1 MPLLLMAADK
11 NELSA
16 IDKKATALETLLNK
30 SLDTSPEGARV
41 MTELVNLYYNEGR
54 VFGLVRVA
62 ERFVKSQ
69 SRHDQHRQ
77 IMLKLIDGLEVMGR
91 RDELI
96 TIGRQYLTR
105 YPDSTEA
112 LDVALRVSDGLE
124 RNRKRA
130 EAADVLRLLWEHNP
144 SVGNRKAAE
153 RASELYG
160 QEGNARLR
168 IHSAQI
174 CESMMEKLPA
184 SPYTVRA
191 GLRAITEY
199 RAISRWAES
208 NQAAQRL
215 IKKRLPINRIQ
226 QFELHHLMTQS
237 YASQSQWANAV
248 ESMRKARSFKDD
260 PALYAAQISYMHNA
274 GLKAQQIE
282 SESRGMTG
290 KFPNVRRRWEVL
302 LYVGHAY
309 ARENNPTLAARSIQP
324 ALANAASSGNMA
336 YYYVLWMVDE
346 ANANWSKAVSG
357 LSEAQKNLEN
367 AKIDEKSKRDAFNKA
382 PNPDAKNAAQTTL
395 MTAVKLVQQ
404 RQSELQKAQA
414 DTKTKET
421 AFKKQVTDTE
431 RTLTG
436 AIASAI
442 KFGKFP
448 DVLALRYALSRTLY
462 RERVKDEAKALVHA
476 REASKETHL
485 YSTSQQT
492 LINDL
497 LTGQPD
503 GGQFRNDVAML
514 LKERRDYLTVT
525 YYRDYV
531 SNWVSSM
538 KGNKDHRAKAK
549 FVSDQ
554 LAAQNRE
561 SLVQALLKYPRPQD
575 NPAKAVPLRAEA
587 LKQFNSLSPLNQLH
601 LAGTQRYA
609 LVTYAKKKD
618 PGTARAIARTLWQ
631 KHPQNHDA
639 AHGILSLYM
648 SGSDEDKSEAKKIVQ
663 QALRMPPA
671 KGRVNY
677 SFQRDLMQVTE
688 RLQDGNLANQ
698 IYQWAIKGDLSSI
711 YADYT
716 GDVLWKLNQKA
727 QALDWWKRIAQMPT
741 QGRPEE
747 RTCAERFLV
756 NGGSPPAAWREYV
769 ENRWAELALRVSA
782 HKATDTLRL
791 QGDVAAFSRAI
802 TQLQRASADL
812 PFVNE
817 DWRGFAGTWRDF
829 TLNNQTYTEG
839 DNPAYKD
846 FKKLDDSGKLS
857 VYQAIQ
863 DLRSHD
869 NSPWAACDR
878 LLGGG
883 ADKESPM
890 SRLQRLFRATKYT
903 HNDQSR
909 WNTFRSYAQKA
920 FEQGR
925 YMESATLL
933 TGVLAHVTSVSKES
947 KSEGRSAVLRAHSRM
962 GAVGLTIDEDSPMA
976 PLLQAALYLRLGDQ
990 DKALELYQDNAE
1002 LFKKH
1007 RIDLPPDLIEF
1018 VCNYLMTGGD
1028 EERLA
1033 AVEDILR
1040 GWLIK
1045 FTDPE
1050 KPESKQQSE
1059 DAKARLQL
1067 LLAKS
1072 YFKGQ
1077 RFDVARVEYSTVT
1090 NRYNGTPHAIEAKFG
1105 IGESFMAQKIYD
1117 QAAQAFKVLEEN
1129 PDQQISIR
1137 AEFLTGLLAFRQ
1149 DQRDEAREK
1158 FQHILER
1165 VPDVELANRTLFS
1178 LSEIY
1183 GLEQRYLQQL
1193 NLLRTVGRLGQ
1204 SSKRLHIP
1212 GNALS
1217 IVVHDRDL
1225 GVSRG
1230 QNSIPVIVTTKP
1242 GGDRE
1247 KVLLRS
1253 SSGAGKG
1260 LFRGEIDTGLGSVA
1274 AEDGVLQITGK
1285 DVILSDYP
1293 DDFKQQFRTVPLS
1306 DVEIRVAADGEF
1318 DVASSEIVDKEE
1330 ETLTKQLEREQKEEA
1345 EEDRRVSQGRPANEV
1360 KPGNR
1365 IFMRIRDKDRDFG
1378 DQEDLLTVTLRA
1390 DSGDQVQ
1397 VELKETGPHTG
1408 EFRAAIPT
1416 AELPAGAS
1424 ASDSA
1429 IDHNPLMAI
1438 DHSRE
1443 SYWQSEPD
1451 GQTPKA
1457 LTVDMK
1463 QLHEISRIR
1472 INTPNAGDHAP
1483 VRGRLLGSHDGVFWF
1498 TLATQ
1503 PRIQDAQAVLEKPG
1517 VMKQMI
1523 YKGDHTSYTTWAQV
1537 AQLARTTQATTNE
1550 VLELSWN
1557 PEEGDENAAKPV
1569 ASIWTGK
1576 LVQLRE
1582 GAMRIGVKGDLVAV
1596 AVDGKVQLAPS
1607 NENKQVDVWLGAGV
1621 HDLTIFAAAKKGS
1634 GGISAA
1640 RARANSSSAQPQLKP
1655 FNKADFD
1662 IEAAGKF
1669 FGNEPADN
1677 DSKTARMGLDLAR
1690 VELQKESEEFSVGE
1704 VNKIKRV
1711 HHWQKPGDWLKWA
1724 FKAEKPGAY
1733 EVWINSSHNE
1743 GGSRFNVEFGDQ
1755 VIEATAQKTGDW
1767 NRFAWQRVGLVQID
1781 AVGSQILTIKPVEI
1795 LGGGLMGLAGLELR
1809 SASGAGVIQRD
1820 REWEFFFEP
1829 IELRYARFQVDE
1841 YLGDS
1846 VAVNHFEA
1854 ANNNSIFIPT
1864 EVDVSTLAE
1873 NTILEIAGGDVVLAS
1888 YTDETSVATKGG
1900 SRLLTQNLQ
1909 ATYNDA
1915 RVVAIGFEFERN
1927 AGGGVAQTR
1936 KELLRVDAGDR
1947 ITFEVVD
1954 YDMDQTDQRDVV
1966 PVSIWLNGQKWKEL
1980 DATETEEY
1988 SGTFRVEVET
1998 SDGEGDGKLQIKPGD
2013 SIYCRYT
2020 DFQNTFPGHSVVREG
2035 VVFANEPTDGLVR
2048 IIGTR
2053 RTQPPPDSEGL
2064 PQPIYL
2070 PRLEAHEGP
2079 VGVDYFVPLTVEII
2093 DPDAAKDSQS
2103 KVKVIINAG
2112 TTNAVEVACALS
2124 TQFGEFSGTDEGQAN
2139 PALRMGR
2146 FVGQVKL
2153 QLGGE
2158 ESPIKLPRA
2167 LGAGNG
2173 LLGRARPVGE
2183 EKGAMEGDD
2192 LLDTVLNVNGKSII
2206 RASYQD
2212 KVRPGGDELGLSD
2225 QAVLKTNGSLSVT
2238 NEGYDEKVELLHV
2251 GEKLFVMVSDPDLDI
2266 SDGRDFSKIII
2277 QSGSG
2282 EKESVKLNETLS
2294 HSGIFTGSFELK
2306 AREKPTPA
2314 NFSEIDKEIECFFGD
2329 NLITAY
2335 SDEVA
2340 GNEEG
2345 SADHSIELPVAIGTD
2360 GIVSAFSKIFG
2371 NQQLAVQTQFHI
2383 AESYFELFKNNLKL
2397 ERKDE
2402 SQKALQA
2409 GRRILKE
2416 IMVDYPDPRYLPRI
2430 AYLSGQFSQ
2439 ELEDWN
2445 AAANSYALIVRQYP
2459 NHTLAADAQYKLA
2472 QCYEEANDFDRALEE
2487 YVTLAATYP
2496 KSPLIP
2502 NVMIRINE
2510 YFYKRE
2516 NYAVAAKV
2524 AEKFMDRFSDHEFAP
2539 KMCFRWGQCHYKAE
2553 KFADAGAVFDLFTK
2567 KFPDDGLTAQSLF
2580 WAGESFRGANN
2591 VSFAFRR
2598 YNRCRWDFP
2607 ESEAAKYA
2615 RGRLA
2620 LPEMLAQF
2628 ESEANS
2634 IDSDN

>member
-1 MPLLLMAADK
+1 MPLFSMATDK

-16 IDKKATALETLLNK
+16 IDKKATALEAQLNK
-30 SLDTSPEGARV
+30 SLDTSVEGAKV
-41 MTELVNLYYNEGR
+41 MIELVDLYYGEGR

-62 ERFVKSQ
+62 ERFVKAQ
-69 SRHDQHRQ
+69 SRHDQHREV
-77 IMLKLIDGLEVMGR
+77 MLKLVDGLEVMGR

-124 RNRKRA
+124 RNRKRS
-130 EAADVLRLLWEHNP
+130 EAADVLRLLWEHK
-144 SVGNRKAAE
+144 SEASNRKAAE

-160 QEGNARLR
+160 QEGSTRLR
-168 IHSAQI
+168 IRSAQL

-191 GLRAITEY
+191 GFRAITEY
-199 RAISRWAES
+199 RAISRWAEA
-208 NQAAQRL
+208 NQVAQKL
-215 IKKRLPINRIQ
+215 IQKRLPINRVQ
-226 QFELHHLMTQS
+226 QFELHHLMAQS
-237 YASQSQWANAV
+237 YAAQSQWANAV
-248 ESMRKARSFKDD
+248 ESMRKARNFKDD

-274 GLKAQQIE
+274 GLKPQEIE
-282 SESRGMTG
+282 NEAREMAA
-290 KFPNVRRRWEVL
+290 KFPNDRRRWEVL
-302 LYVGHAY
+302 LYVGHGH
-309 ARENNPTLAARSIQP
+309 ARENNPILAAESIQP
-324 ALANAASSGNMA
+324 ALANAANSGNMA
-336 YYYVLWMVDE
+336 YYYVLWMVDQ
-346 ANANWSKAVSG
+346 ANVVRGKA
-357 LSEAQKNLEN
+357 LNAQAEAQKNLED
-367 AKIDEKSKRDAFNKA
+367 AKIEEKSKRDTFNKA
-382 PNPDAKNAAQTTL
+382 SDQEARNAAQTALVEAT
-395 MTAVKLVQQ
+395 KLVQQ
-404 RQSELQKAQA
+404 RQQDLQKAQA
-414 DTKTKET
+414 SVRDAETK
-421 AFKKQVTDTE
+421 FRKQVTDSDRALNTAVKE
-431 RTLTG
+431 AKVSG
-436 AIASAI
+436 NFAAI
-442 KFGKFP
+442 
-448 DVLALRYALSRTLY
+448 LALRYALSRTLY
-462 RERVKDEAKALVHA
+462 RDRVKDEVRALTHA
-476 REASKETHL
+476 REVSRETHL
-485 YSTSQQT
+485 YSSKQQT

-503 GGQFRNDVAML
+503 GDQFRKDVAML
-514 LKERRDYLTVT
+514 LKERRDYLTTT

-531 SNWVSSM
+531 SNWVSTM
-538 KGNKDHRAKAK
+538 KSNKSQRAKAK
-549 FVSDQ
+549 FVGDQ

-561 SLVQALLKYPRPQD
+561 PLVQALLKYPRPQD

-587 LKQFNSLSPLNQLH
+587 LKQFNSLSSANQLR
-601 LAGTQRYA
+601 LVGTQRHA

-618 PGTARAIARTLWQ
+618 PATARAIARTLWQ
-631 KHPQNHDA
+631 KHPKNHDA
-639 AHGILSLYM
+639 AHGVLSLYM
-648 SGSDEDKSEAKKIVQ
+648 GGSDEDKRETKNIVQ

-671 KGRVNY
+671 EGRVNY
-677 SFQRDLMQVTE
+677 SFQRDLMQVAE
-688 RLQDGNLANQ
+688 RLQDAKLADQ

-716 GDVLWKLNQKA
+716 GDVLWKLDQKN
-727 QALDWWKRIAQMPT
+727 QALDWWKRISQMPT
-741 QGRPEE
+741 QGRAEE
-747 RTCAERFLV
+747 RTCAERVLV
-756 NGGSPPAAWREYV
+756 NGGDFPAAWREHV
-769 ENRWAELALRVSA
+769 ENRWPELTLRVAA
-782 HKATDTLRL
+782 HKATDILRL
-791 QGDVAAFSRAI
+791 QGDVAGFSKAV
-802 TQLQRASADL
+802 TQLQQMASDL

-817 DWRGFAGTWRDF
+817 DWRGFAGVWREF
-829 TLNNQTYTEG
+829 ALNNTTYTEG
-839 DNPAYKD
+839 DNSAYKN
-846 FKKLDDSGKLS
+846 FKKLDDDQKLA

-863 DLRSHD
+863 DLRGSD
-869 NSPWAACDR
+869 YSAWAACDY

-883 ADKESPM
+883 ADEELPII
-890 SRLQRLFRATKYT
+890 RLQRLFRATKYT
-903 HNDQSR
+903 RNDQNR
-909 WNTFRSYAQKA
+909 WNTLRSYSQKA
-920 FEQGR
+920 FEQER
-925 YMESATLL
+925 YMASATLL
-933 TGVLAHVTSVSKES
+933 TGALAHLSSVSKQS
-947 KSEGRSAVLRAHSRM
+947 KSEGRSAILRAHSRM

-976 PLLQAALYLRLGDQ
+976 PLLQAALYLRLGDRE
-990 DKALELYQDNAE
+990 KALELYQENAG

-1007 RIDLPPDLIEF
+1007 RNDLPPDLIEF

-1028 EERLA
+1028 EERLTT
-1033 AVEDILR
+1033 VEDILR
-1040 GWLIK
+1040 SWLIK

-1077 RFDVARVEYSTVT
+1077 RFDVARAEYSTVT
-1090 NRYNGTPHAIEAKFG
+1090 NRYSGTPHAIEAKFG

-1117 QAAQAFKVLEEN
+1117 KAAQAFKVLEEN

-1158 FQHILER
+1158 FQRILER

-1230 QNSIPVIVTTKP
+1230 QNTIPVIVTTKP

-1274 AEDGVLQITGK
+1274 PEDGLLQITGK

-1293 DDFKQQFRTVPLS
+1293 DDFKKQFRTVPLS

-1318 DVASSEIVDKEE
+1318 DVASSEIVDKER
-1330 ETLTKQLEREQKEEA
+1330 ETLTKQLEREQKEEI

-1365 IFMRIRDKDRDFG
+1365 IFLRIRDKDRDFG

-1438 DHSRE
+1438 DQSRE

-1463 QLHEISRIR
+1463 QLHEVSRIR

-1498 TLATQ
+1498 TLAAQ
-1503 PRIQDAQAVLEKPG
+1503 PRLHDAQSVLQKPG
-1517 VMKQMI
+1517 VMRQMI
-1523 YKGDHTSYTTWAQV
+1523 YDGDHTSFTTWEQI
-1537 AQLARTTQATTNE
+1537 AQLASTTQAVTNE
-1550 VLELSWN
+1550 VSELSWA
-1557 PEEGDENAAKPV
+1557 PEEGNENAVKPA

-1582 GAMRIGVKGDLVAV
+1582 GAMRIGVEGDLVSIAV
-1596 AVDGKVQLAPS
+1596 NGKVQLAPS
-1607 NENKQVDVWLGAGV
+1607 RENKQVDVWLTAGI

-1634 GGISAA
+1634 AGLSAT
-1640 RARANSSSAQPQLKP
+1640 RVRANSSSAQPQLKP
-1655 FNKADFD
+1655 FNKGDFD
-1662 IEAAGKF
+1662 LAAAAQFFEEKESAGNSKAKAINMDFGQIELRKETQEFAAG
-1669 FGNEPADN
+1669 EI
-1677 DSKTARMGLDLAR
+1677 
-1690 VELQKESEEFSVGE
+1690 
-1704 VNKIKRV
+1704 NKMQRV
-1711 HHWQKPGDWLKWA
+1711 HHWQKAGDWLKWA
-1724 FKAEKPGAY
+1724 FKTENPGAY
-1733 EVWINSSHNE
+1733 EVWVNSSHNE
-1743 GGSRFNVEFGDQ
+1743 GGSTFKVEFGDQ
-1755 VIEATAQKTGDW
+1755 VIEATTQKTGDW
-1767 NRFAWQRVGLVQID
+1767 NRFVWQRVGLLQID
-1781 AVGSQILTIKPVEI
+1781 AAGSQIITIKPVEI
-1795 LGGGLMGLAGLELR
+1795 SGGGLMNLAGLELR
-1809 SASGAGVIQRD
+1809 PASGAGVIQRD
-1820 REWEFFFEP
+1820 REWEFFFKP
-1829 IELRYARFQVDE
+1829 IQLRYARFQVDE

-1846 VAVNHFEA
+1846 VAVNHIEV
-1854 ANNNSIFIPT
+1854 ANNNNVFIPT
-1864 EVDVSTLAE
+1864 EVDVSKLAE
-1873 NTILEIAGGDVVLAS
+1873 NQTLEIAGGDVVLAS
-1888 YTDETSVATKGG
+1888 YTDETSVVTKGG
-1900 SRLLTQNLQ
+1900 SRLLTQKLQ
-1909 ATYNDA
+1909 ATYNDG
-1915 RVVAIGFEFERN
+1915 RVVPIGFDFARN
-1927 AGGGVAQTR
+1927 AGGGVAQIR

-1954 YDMDQTDQRDVV
+1954 YDMDQTDQRDT
-1966 PVSIWLNGQKWKEL
+1966 VSVEIWLNGNRWKSTE
-1980 DATETEEY
+1980 ATETEEY
-1988 SGTFRVEVET
+1988 SGIFRVEVET
-1998 SDGEGDGKLQIKPGD
+1998 SASEEVGKLRIKPGD
-2013 SIYCRYT
+2013 SIFCRYS
-2020 DFQNTFPGHSVVREG
+2020 DLQNTFPGHSVVREG
-2035 VVFANEPTDGLVR
+2035 VVFANEPTEGLVR
-2048 IIGTR
+2048 IIGTS
-2053 RTQPPPDSEGL
+2053 RTQPPADSEGL
-2064 PQPIYL
+2064 PQPVYL
-2070 PRLEAHEGP
+2070 PGVEGRPGP
-2079 VGVDYFVPLTVEII
+2079 VGVDYFVPLTVEVI
-2093 DPDAAKDSQS
+2093 DPDAAKDSLS
-2103 KVKVIINAG
+2103 KVTVLINAG
-2112 TTNAVEVACALS
+2112 TTNAVEVICALS
-2124 TQFGEFSGTDEGQAN
+2124 TQFGDFSGTDEAQAN
-2139 PALRMGR
+2139 PALRIGR

-2158 ESPIKLPRA
+2158 GSPIKLPRA
-2167 LGAGNG
+2167 LGSGNG
-2173 LLGRARPVGE
+2173 LIGRVRPAGE
-2183 EKGAMEGDD
+2183 EEELHNGDD
-2192 LLDTVLNVNGKSII
+2192 LLDTVLNVNGKSIMK
-2206 RASYQD
+2206 ASYLD
-2212 KVRPGGDELGLSD
+2212 KVRPEGEELELSD
-2225 QAVLKTNGSLSVT
+2225 QAELKTNGSLSVT
-2238 NEGYDEKVELLHV
+2238 NESYDEKVEILHV

-2266 SDGRDFSKIII
+2266 SDERDFSSIVI
-2277 QSGSG
+2277 QSESG
-2282 EKESVKLNETLS
+2282 EKELVRLNETLS
-2294 HSGIFTGSFELK
+2294 HSGVFTGSFKLK
-2306 AREKPTPA
+2306 ARENPTPS

-2329 NLITAY
+2329 KITAEY
-2335 SDEVA
+2335 SDE
-2340 GNEEG
+2340 
-2345 SADHSIELPVAIGTD
+2345 SAQQVDTPNDQIIELPVAIGTD

-2397 ERKDE
+2397 EREEE
-2402 SQKALQA
+2402 SQKALRA

-2416 IMVDYPDPRYLPRI
+2416 IMVDYPDPKYLPRI

-2439 ELEDWN
+2439 ELQDWN

-2516 NYAVAAKV
+2516 NYTVAAKV
-2524 AEKFMDRFSDHEFAP
+2524 AEKFMDRFADHEFAP

-2553 KFADAGAVFDLFTK
+2553 KFAEAGVVFDLFTK

-2634 IDSDN
+2634 IDDEN